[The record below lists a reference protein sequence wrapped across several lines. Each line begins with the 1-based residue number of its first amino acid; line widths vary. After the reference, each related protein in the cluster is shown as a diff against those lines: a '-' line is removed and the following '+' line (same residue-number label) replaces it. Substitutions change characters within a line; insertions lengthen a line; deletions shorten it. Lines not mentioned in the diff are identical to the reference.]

1 MFPLQHAKPPALGQQ
16 SLQEAHV
23 KRVNNEYQSS
33 SESEKSPLNFKA
45 SHCIAPE
52 VLQGSR

>member
-1 MFPLQHAKPPALGQQ
+1 MFPLLHAKKPALGWQ

-33 SESEKSPLNFKA
+33 SEGEKNPLSFKA
-45 SHCIAPE
+45 SHWIAPE

>member
-45 SHCIAPE
+45 SHRIAPE